1 MSISRCGSFSN
12 GGNGRVPRKSSKTKK
27 IAVVYVYQQTTTAF
41 FLQGETAKSEGI
53 LTSLKQFI
61 GIDLSVKSDEFS
73 GMTIL
78 QTDLVPRKAL
88 A

>member
-1 MSISRCGSFSN
+1 MAEMAES
-12 GGNGRVPRKSSKTKK
+12 PTK
-27 IAVVYVYQQTTTAF
+27 VVENQENCCRLCLSVDNHRL

-73 GMTIL
+73 DITIL

-88 A
+88 T